1 MSLSGPVVIPGV
13 PVSPIRPAGKGNRQR
28 LCCIYSIFAC
38 GTTIILRF
46 LGCSEFGNRLSSF
59 EVALLHILYQHADE
73 RETSQKNRK
82 SMAEE
87 ECMNFEE
94 RKQSSLISCCA
105 QGSF

>member
-28 LCCIYSIFAC
+28 LCCIYSFFAC

-73 RETSQKNRK
+73 RETSQETVKVWLKKNV
-82 SMAEE
+82 
-87 ECMNFEE
+87 
-94 RKQSSLISCCA
+94 
-105 QGSF
+105 